1 MFVKKMNCTELV
13 LELFSPDENGYSRWV
28 AKSECVG
35 KYKKLEPRNGNHWY
49 RNRGLKKYIF
59 EKEIRD
65 SETYWRFNG
74 IVDDDSFTRTI
85 RQDIRDIV
93 KREKCAFTSSNGTK
107 NNPIEVDHKNGR
119 YNDPRVLNEYTQ
131 MVFDF
136 QPLLKFLNAKK
147 REDCIVCKK
156 TNKRFDAKN
165 LGFRVSFIEGNE
177 DYVGTCEGCFWFDIE
192 RFKSNLVLNE

>member
-1 MFVKKMNCTELV
+1 MNCTELV
-13 LELFSPDENGYSRWV
+13 LELFSPDQNGYSRWV
-28 AKSECVG
+28 SKSECIG

-49 RNRGLKKYIF
+49 RNIGLKKYIF

-65 SETYWRFNG
+65 GETYWRFNG
-74 IVDDDSFTRTI
+74 LICDDDSTRTI
-85 RQDIRDIV
+85 RKDIKDFI
-93 KREKCAFTSSNGTK
+93 KKEKCVLTNSVSTK

-119 YNDPRVLNEYTQ
+119 YNDLRVLNESTQ
-131 MVFDF
+131 LISDF

-165 LGFRVSFIEGNE
+165 LGFGVSFTHGNE
-177 DYVGTCEGCFWFDIE
+177 DYVGSCEGCFWFDVKD
-192 RFKSNLVLNE
+192 FKSKLVLIK